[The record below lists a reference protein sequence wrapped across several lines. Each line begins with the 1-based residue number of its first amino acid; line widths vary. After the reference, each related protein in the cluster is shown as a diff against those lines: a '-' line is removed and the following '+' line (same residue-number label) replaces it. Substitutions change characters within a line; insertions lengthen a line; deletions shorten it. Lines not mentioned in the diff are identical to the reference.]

1 MWNSRD
7 RAIALAQPWHQRNA
21 NWFPVAISLLFSVI
35 FIARSAFLVGT
46 TVYFSLF
53 DDAMISMQYA
63 RNLASGAGL
72 VWFPGEVP
80 VEGYTNFLWTL
91 WMAGLHRLPI
101 AEAQLPLL
109 VMLSSAALLAVNVRL
124 VGLAAA
130 ALVGDT
136 AKLPLLAMWATALYY
151 PLYYWSL
158 RGMEVGLIATL
169 IAAMIVLAA
178 RIMARRER
186 RAVVALALV
195 VALAILT
202 RTDAIVPA
210 ALTVAFVI
218 SGVRAQDRRVV
229 AFLLGG
235 ALVGTLLAHTLGR
248 LLYYGQPLPN
258 TYYLKMTGVPIVT
271 RVGHGIEVFVDLCKK
286 HLGLPL
292 LCGLPLLIRPRAI
305 PRIGWLIGA
314 IVLGQCAYSVYVG
327 GDAWEW
333 MGYANRYIAPVMPLV
348 LISALYGGRVLLA
361 RIPARPHL
369 RHWALG
375 GFALLL
381 IFGISGT
388 DVARSWRDGAYHQ
401 EEDAIMARYG
411 LLLRDTTPSEATLA
425 VAWAGAPT
433 YYSHRRTIDLLGK
446 SDRVIAMEPGRAI
459 PFRPGHNKWDYTYSI
474 AARRPDVI
482 AHVDSVTAQDL
493 ALFARWGYTAIAPA
507 VFVRADAADIDRAR
521 LADGIAATPRLS
533 VQPHI
538 IIVQQP

>member
-91 WMAGLHRLPI
+91 WMASLHRLPI
-101 AEAQLPLL
+101 VEAQLPLL

-178 RIMARRER
+178 RIMARPER

-361 RIPARPHL
+361 RIPRPHL

-381 IFGISGT
+381 IFSISGT

-411 LLLRDTTPSEATLA
+411 LLLRDTAPSEATLA